1 MCRTWVKNV
10 FACGLGLVN
19 ILSLVSHSAGAVY
32 NQLVYTSSVTSLYK
46 SYTSKKSTVLDL
58 LNDMFYTLYTAPI
71 ITRVFLSNLFFIINN
86 MGVKV

>member
-10 FACGLGLVN
+10 FACGLELVN
-19 ILSLVSHSAGAVY
+19 ILSFVSRSAGAVY

-46 SYTSKKSTVLDL
+46 SYTSKKSTVLNL

-86 MGVKV
+86 MGVKL